1 MKNRLKLLASI
12 CLVILF
18 IPPLSAQKIDFEK
31 KLKKKVVQR
40 ADKRTDQGIDKGLD
54 AFEKGVKDAATEK
67 KDDKTA
73 EDKNASK
80 TSDNKNA
87 ATSTEKKEPAGTPNE
102 TPALASYSKYDFV
115 PGEKIIVFEDF
126 SQDAVGDFPALWYTN
141 GSGEIV
147 TLNNYPGK
155 WLMMRERSEYAYMF
169 NNPLPDNYTI
179 EFDYIRQNCKHNS
192 NSTTFYLISVPKGK
206 NAFESITYP
215 GMRMDIRGVAVADMN
230 NFGVD
235 PMEKVSNFRDIPL
248 LSTECGKVIK
258 VSIWVQKQRMRLY
271 FNEEKVYDIPR
282 MFPKDKPI
290 NVFRISKHNP
300 DKQDFISNVRVAI
313 GAPDLRNKL
322 LTEGKLVTYG
332 ILFDTGS
339 DKVKPESYGT
349 IKSIADVLKENPDVK
364 VKIIGHTDADGDDAK
379 NLDLSKRRAA
389 SVKNE
394 LVNSFDIDGARISTD
409 GKGESQPVASND
421 TPANKAQNR
430 RVEFVK
436 L

>member
-1 MKNRLKLLASI
+1 MKTTLKLLALI
-12 CLVILF
+12 CLVTVF
-18 IPPLSAQKIDFEK
+18 ISPLSAQKIDLEK

-67 KDDKTA
+67 KEDKASEGKTTKTA
-73 EDKNASK
+73 DSKKSTTGEEKQVQESEAS
-80 TSDNKNA
+80 
-87 ATSTEKKEPAGTPNE
+87 E
-102 TPALASYSKYDFV
+102 TPSLASYSKFDFV
-115 PGEKIIVFEDF
+115 AGEKIIFFEDF

-141 GSGEIV
+141 GSGEVV

-155 WLMMRERSEYAYMF
+155 WLMMRERSDYAYMF
-169 NNPLPDNYTI
+169 NEPMPDNYTI

-206 NAFESITYP
+206 NAFASITYP

-230 NFGVD
+230 NFGVE
-235 PMEKVSNFRDIPL
+235 PMEKVSNFRDIQL
-248 LSTECGKVIK
+248 LSKECGKVIK

-300 DKQDFISNVRVAI
+300 DKQDFISNVRIAI

-389 SVKNE
+389 SVKDE
-394 LVNSFDIDGARISTD
+394 LVNSFAIDGSRISTD
-409 GKGESQPVASND
+409 GKGETQPVAAND
-421 TPANKAQNR
+421 TPVNKAQNR

-436 L
+436 Q

>member
-1 MKNRLKLLASI
+1 MKTVLKLLALI
-12 CLVILF
+12 CLVTVF
-18 IPPLSAQKIDFEK
+18 ISPLSAQKIDLEK

-67 KDDKTA
+67 KDDKDA
-73 EDKNASK
+73 DDKNASK
-80 TSDNKNA
+80 TSDSKNS
-87 ATSTEKKEPAGTPNE
+87 TPSTEKKEPTAATNE

-115 PGEKIIVFEDF
+115 PGEKVIFFEDF

-141 GSGEIV
+141 GSGEVV

-155 WLMMRERSEYAYMF
+155 WLMMRQNSNYAYMF
-169 NNPLPDNYTI
+169 NEPMPDNYTI
-179 EFDYIRQNCKHNS
+179 EFDYIRQNCKLNG
-192 NSTTFYLISVPKGK
+192 NSTTFFLTSVPKGK
-206 NAFESITYP
+206 SAFESISYP
-215 GMRMDIRGVAVADMN
+215 GMRMDILGVSAVDLN
-230 NFGVD
+230 NFGVE
-235 PMEKVSNFRDIPL
+235 PMEKVNNRRDVKL
-248 LSTECGKVIK
+248 LSAECGRVVK

-271 FNEEKVYDIPR
+271 LNEEKVYDIPR
-282 MFPKDKPI
+282 MFPKNKPI
-290 NVFRISKHNP
+290 NAFRIYKKLP
-300 DKQDFISNVRVAI
+300 DKQDFISNFRIAI

-389 SVKNE
+389 SVKDE
-394 LVNSFDIDGARISTD
+394 LVNSFGIDGSRISTD
-409 GKGESQPVASND
+409 GKGESQPVAAND
-421 TPANKAQNR
+421 TPVNKAQNR

>member
-1 MKNRLKLLASI
+1 MKTALKLLALI
-12 CLVILF
+12 CLVTVF
-18 IPPLSAQKIDFEK
+18 IFPLSAQKIDLEK

-67 KDDKTA
+67 KEDKASEGKTTKTA
-73 EDKNASK
+73 DSKKNTTGAEKQVQESEAS
-80 TSDNKNA
+80 
-87 ATSTEKKEPAGTPNE
+87 E
-102 TPALASYSKYDFV
+102 TPSLASYSKFDFV
-115 PGEKIIVFEDF
+115 AGEKIIFFEDF

-141 GSGEIV
+141 GSGEVV

-155 WLMMRERSEYAYMF
+155 WLMMRERSDYAYMF
-169 NNPLPDNYTI
+169 NEPMPDNYTI

-206 NAFESITYP
+206 NAFASITYP

-230 NFGVD
+230 NFGVE
-235 PMEKVSNFRDIPL
+235 PMEKVSNFRDIQL
-248 LSTECGKVIK
+248 LSKECGKVIK

-300 DKQDFISNVRVAI
+300 DKQDFISNVRIAI

-389 SVKNE
+389 SVKDE
-394 LVNSFDIDGARISTD
+394 LVNSFAIDGSRISTD
-409 GKGESQPVASND
+409 GKGETQPVAAND
-421 TPANKAQNR
+421 TPVNKAQNR

-436 L
+436 Q